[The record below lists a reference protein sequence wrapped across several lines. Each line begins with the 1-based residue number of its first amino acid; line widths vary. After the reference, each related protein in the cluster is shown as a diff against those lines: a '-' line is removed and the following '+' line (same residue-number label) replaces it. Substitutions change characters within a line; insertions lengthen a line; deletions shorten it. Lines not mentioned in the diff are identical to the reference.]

1 MPTLEAARIQMVAS
15 LEALR
20 RDFSSVRTG
29 KASPAL
35 LDTVRVD
42 AYGSLVPL
50 NQVATVSSPEPRLLV
65 VQPWDRAMLNPV
77 EKAIKIS
84 DLGLNPANDG
94 KVIRVP
100 IPPLTEE
107 RRKEYVRLLHR
118 MAEDGRVSIRQA
130 RKEAND
136 MIKLLQ
142 KDGDLSEDDA
152 RRQQDE
158 VQKLTDRHI
167 QQLEE
172 LLRHKEAEVMEV

>member
-1 MPTLEAARIQMVAS
+1 MVAA
-15 LEALR
+15 LDALR
-20 RDFSSVRTG
+20 REFATVRTG

-35 LDTVRVD
+35 LDAVRVE

-50 NQVATVSSPEPRLLV
+50 NQVATVSAPEPRLLV
-65 VQPWDRAMLNPV
+65 VQPWDRGMLGPV
-77 EKAIKIS
+77 EKAITTS
-84 DLGLNPANDG
+84 DLGLNPSNDG
-94 KVIRVP
+94 KIIRVP
-100 IPPLTEE
+100 IPALTEE

-118 MAEDGRVSIRQA
+118 MAEEGRVSIRHA

-136 MIKLLQ
+136 LTKLFQ
-142 KDGDLSEDDA
+142 KDGELSEDEA

-172 LLRHKEAEVMEV
+172 LLKHKEAEVMEV